1 MPKVSLF
8 SRDELNDLLKPFEIK
23 TIRIGEKRYC
33 LGMSGNEFF
42 LFDEE
47 CPHMGYRLENG
58 KINPYD
64 EITCPWHNYRF
75 SLKTG
80 IEDQLRCKKL
90 RVYELFFEQDQ
101 LMANLP

>member
-8 SRDELNDLLKPFEIK
+8 SREELKLLLKPFEIK
-23 TIRIGEKRYC
+23 TIRIGESRYC
-33 LGMSGNEFF
+33 LGMSAQQYY
-42 LFDEE
+42 LFSEE
-47 CPHMGYRLENG
+47 CPHMGYCLENG
-58 KINPYD
+58 KINPYE

-90 RVYELFFEQDQ
+90 RVFELHFEGDQ
-101 LMANLP
+101 LYAELP